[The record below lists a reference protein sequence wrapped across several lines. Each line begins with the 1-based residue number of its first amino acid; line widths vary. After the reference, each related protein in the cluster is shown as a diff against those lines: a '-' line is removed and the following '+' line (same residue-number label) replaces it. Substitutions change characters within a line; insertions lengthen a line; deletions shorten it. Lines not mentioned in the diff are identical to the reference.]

1 MAATAARAARTCSSR
16 PGRLARTDVTAKEV
30 RLMAVD
36 QLIATGVEFEL
47 EQLVAFGGNDDVAT
61 TGCSGCAAC
70 SNEF

>member
-1 MAATAARAARTCSSR
+1 
-16 PGRLARTDVTAKEV
+16 
-30 RLMAVD
+30 MAVD